1 MLAMS
6 GSKRSISQ
14 HYESN
19 GFNGPTLQSTLVV
32 RNVLKTDS
40 GQYICEAVSEVFEQ
54 AVSVNFSVS
63 VAGELT
69 LL

>member
-14 HYESN
+14 HYESD
-19 GFNGPTLQSTLVV
+19 GFNGPTLQNILVV
-32 RNVLKTDS
+32 RNVLQTDS
-40 GQYICEAVSEVFEQ
+40 GQYICEAVSKVFQQ
-54 AVSVNFSVS
+54 AVSVDFSVN

-69 LL
+69 LS